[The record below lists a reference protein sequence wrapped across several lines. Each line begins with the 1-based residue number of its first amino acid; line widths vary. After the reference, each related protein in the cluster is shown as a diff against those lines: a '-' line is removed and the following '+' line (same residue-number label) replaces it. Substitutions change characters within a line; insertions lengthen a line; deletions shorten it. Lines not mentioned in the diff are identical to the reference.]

1 MIGFARRKI
10 LKPPN
15 PAPPGVKR
23 KSMAKYVT
31 VEISGI
37 VTQIAKELEPGYTEG
52 VIEIFFPDE
61 GELPKNQEKQWI
73 AENNK
78 RMKAICKFLNEN
90 NL

>member
-1 MIGFARRKI
+1 MD
-10 LKPPN
+10 
-15 PAPPGVKR
+15 
-23 KSMAKYVT
+23 KYIT

-37 VTQIAKELEPGYTEG
+37 VTQIAKEIQPGYTEG
-52 VIEIFFPDE
+52 VIEAFLPDE
-61 GELPKNQEKQWI
+61 NQLTKKQEREWI

>member
-1 MIGFARRKI
+1 
-10 LKPPN
+10 
-15 PAPPGVKR
+15 
-23 KSMAKYVT
+23 MAKYVT

-37 VTQIAKELEPGYTEG
+37 VTQIRQHLGAVGYTEG

-61 GELPKNQEKQWI
+61 GELTKKQEREWI

>member
-1 MIGFARRKI
+1 MRIKGTKYPAI
-10 LKPPN
+10 NKP
-15 PAPPGVKR
+15 
-23 KSMAKYVT
+23 MDKYVT

-37 VTQIAKELEPGYTEG
+37 VTQIAKKLEPGFTEG
-52 VIEIFFPDE
+52 VIEIFFPDDDVK
-61 GELPKNQEKQWI
+61 LTKKQQNAWI

>member
-1 MIGFARRKI
+1 MD
-10 LKPPN
+10 
-15 PAPPGVKR
+15 
-23 KSMAKYVT
+23 KYVT

-37 VTQIAKELEPGYTEG
+37 VTQIAKKLEPGFTEG

>member
-1 MIGFARRKI
+1 
-10 LKPPN
+10 
-15 PAPPGVKR
+15 
-23 KSMAKYVT
+23 MAKYVT

-61 GELPKNQEKQWI
+61 GELTKKQEREWI
-73 AENNK
+73 VENNK